1 MEVKLKLL
9 KFVGKKVLV
18 KLLEIDGIEKN
29 TETQLNY
36 GYDIADELFKH
47 LEETVIV
54 EVTELSITKFIK
66 KEYFYTEEEKVAIY
80 ILESNNKQM
89 SKKKF
94 YNELSKALGK
104 SPRRCQDLLQ
114 KWLQSNSIPLQE
126 KDYNTLV
133 LMEPTPVKSF
143 YTEDNV

>member
-66 KEYFYTEEEKVAIY
+66 KEYFYTDEEKVAIY